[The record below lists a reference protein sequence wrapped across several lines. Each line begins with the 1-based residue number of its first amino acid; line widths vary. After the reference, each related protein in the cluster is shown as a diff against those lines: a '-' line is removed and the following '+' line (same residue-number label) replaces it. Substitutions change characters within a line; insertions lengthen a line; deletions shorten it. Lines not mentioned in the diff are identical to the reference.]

1 MPKFNATALAQGRL
15 RRSVLLTLGFILSLQ
30 VVVLAW
36 LPIAQAQGNSFA
48 VATRYGEIICSS
60 ALAEDRKSLE
70 VSCAGRDGV
79 VVSAYRQMGDGTIQ
93 VVLEIGKV
101 GEAVTLAI
109 LNSQDKG

>member
-1 MPKFNATALAQGRL
+1 MPKFNATPIAQGPL
-15 RRSVLLTLGFILSLQ
+15 RPPLLLTLGVILGLQ
-30 VVVLAW
+30 VLVLAW

>member
-1 MPKFNATALAQGRL
+1 MPKFNATPIAQEPL
-15 RRSVLLTLGFILSLQ
+15 RWPLLLTLGVILGLQ
-30 VVVLAW
+30 VLVLAW

-48 VATRYGEIICSS
+48 VATRFGEIICSS

>member
-30 VVVLAW
+30 VLVLAW

-60 ALAEDRKSLE
+60 ALAEDCKSLE

>member
-1 MPKFNATALAQGRL
+1 MQKFNATPIAQGPLL
-15 RRSVLLTLGFILSLQ
+15 RPLLLTLGVILGLQ
-30 VVVLAW
+30 VLVLAW
-36 LPIAQAQGNSFA
+36 LPIAHAQGNSFA

>member
-1 MPKFNATALAQGRL
+1 MPKYNATALAQGRL
-15 RRSVLLTLGFILSLQ
+15 RRSVPLTLGFILSLQ
-30 VVVLAW
+30 VLVLAW

>member
-1 MPKFNATALAQGRL
+1 MPKFNATPIAQGPL
-15 RRSVLLTLGFILSLQ
+15 RRPLLLTLGVILGLQ
-30 VVVLAW
+30 VLAW

>member
-30 VVVLAW
+30 VLVLAW

-60 ALAEDRKSLE
+60 ALAEDHKSLE

>member
-1 MPKFNATALAQGRL
+1 MPKFNATAIAQGRL

-30 VVVLAW
+30 VLVLAW

-48 VATRYGEIICSS
+48 VATRFGEIICSS

>member
-30 VVVLAW
+30 VLVLAW
-36 LPIAQAQGNSFA
+36 MPIAQAQGNSFA

>member
-1 MPKFNATALAQGRL
+1 MPKFNATASTQGPF

-30 VVVLAW
+30 VLVLAW

-101 GEAVTLAI
+101 GEAVTLAS
-109 LNSQDKG
+109 LNSQDEG

>member
-1 MPKFNATALAQGRL
+1 MPKFNAITPTHGPL
-15 RRSVLLTLGFILSLQ
+15 RRPALLTLGLILSLQ
-30 VVVLAW
+30 VLVLAW

-60 ALAEDRKSLE
+60 TLAEDRKSLE
-70 VSCAGRDGV
+70 VSCAGQDGV

>member
-30 VVVLAW
+30 VLVLAW

-60 ALAEDRKSLE
+60 ALAEDRESLE

>member
-1 MPKFNATALAQGRL
+1 MPKFNATAIAQGRL

-30 VVVLAW
+30 VLVLAL

-48 VATRYGEIICSS
+48 VATRFGEIICSS